1 MSIIIVFTI
10 LSEMNIPI
18 YDETVKPCLFTTHM
32 VAWKGFFYV
41 KTDAEGVT
49 IDGSVQNLKAILR
62 SLAILAGYI
71 VLFLGT
77 AVWVFRRKDILS

>member
-18 YDETVKPCLFTTHM
+18 YDETVKPWLFTTHM

-49 IDGSVQNLKAILR
+49 IDGSIQNFPAILR
-62 SLAILAGYI
+62 SLSILVGYI
-71 VLFLGT
+71 VLFAGT
-77 AVWVFRRKDILS
+77 ATWIFRKKDILS